1 MVGFFVNLD
10 TAVNCWKKSY
20 PHHQYSSCKAMANI
34 NADASTDINWAEI
47 HYLLLLCEHLYSQ
60 NYGPIYCNN
69 IYRSVFFFFL
79 SLLHARIHIHF
90 HSFCL
95 ISCVCTNIITN
106 TILINWI
113 SLIWDMKTN
122 WNNAKGKRLWARHA
136 GCDLINGCNFNFRSL
151 FTTHTYTFL
160 DVDYNCAFI
169 ALYFMCNWN
178 SSNQF

>member
-1 MVGFFVNLD
+1 MVQNKWTKNGCKRFCWQRMHTYVHLSIYRLCKRLIVVVRERTECAFCYNQLTAVYSFQFGSVQLLWLFFVTLD

-69 IYRSVFFFFL
+69 IYRSVFFFL
-79 SLLHARIHIHF
+79 SLCFTRTHPCIHIHF

-106 TILINWI
+106 TILIN
-113 SLIWDMKTN
+113 
-122 WNNAKGKRLWARHA
+122 
-136 GCDLINGCNFNFRSL
+136 
-151 FTTHTYTFL
+151 
-160 DVDYNCAFI
+160 
-169 ALYFMCNWN
+169 
-178 SSNQF
+178 